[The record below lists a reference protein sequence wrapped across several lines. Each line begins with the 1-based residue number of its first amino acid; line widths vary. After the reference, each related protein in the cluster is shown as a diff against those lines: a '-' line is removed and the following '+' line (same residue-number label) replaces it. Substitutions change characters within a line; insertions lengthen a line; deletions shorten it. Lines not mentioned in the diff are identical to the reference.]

1 MRMTQ
6 RLRGFSLIEAVVAVA
21 VLALSCLAV
30 TAVLHGS
37 LKAEAGIAARREA
50 VEALDAESARLRALP
65 FFRQSAGPGQGPPS
79 LASEVFPHA
88 QSWLDTDDASY
99 DTDTGAFITRG
110 VVGGLRLTR
119 TARFEKLSASGLE
132 PVPAGDVQG
141 WAVWSDARPPGTVL
155 SVHLEAEWPRGLVT
169 SQDLVVCA
177 LRPGSRSACTAR
189 GGHARAG

>member
-1 MRMTQ
+1 MRMTR

-37 LKAEAGIAARREA
+37 LNAEAGIAARRGA
-50 VEALDAESARLRALP
+50 VEALYAESSRLRALP

-99 DTDTGAFITRG
+99 DTAAGAFITRG
-110 VVGGLRLTR
+110 VAGGLRLTR
-119 TARFEKLSASGLE
+119 TARFERPSTGGLE
-132 PVPAGDVQG
+132 PLPAADVQG
-141 WAVWSDARPPGTVL
+141 WAVWSVARPPATVL
-155 SVHLEAEWPRGLVT
+155 SVHLEADGPHGLVI